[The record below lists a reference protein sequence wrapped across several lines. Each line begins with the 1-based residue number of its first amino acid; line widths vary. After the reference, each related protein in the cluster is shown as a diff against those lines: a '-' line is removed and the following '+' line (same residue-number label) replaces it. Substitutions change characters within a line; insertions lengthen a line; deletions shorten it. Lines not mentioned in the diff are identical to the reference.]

1 MNKILKYNNKL
12 NVISKNIKKYR
23 ELHKMSLSQLSN
35 KLQLMG
41 IDIPKSSLQN
51 IEVGKRI
58 VKEYEFYAL
67 CKIFNVSM
75 EDMLKDFIKELVVLI
90 VDVLYQK

>member
-1 MNKILKYNNKL
+1 MNKGKRSYVKKYNGNL
-12 NVISKNIKKYR
+12 NVIGNNVRKYR
-23 ELHKMSLSQLSN
+23 ENANLSLAKVSD

-51 IEVGKRI
+51 IENGKRI

-67 CKIFNVSM
+67 CKVFHVSM
-75 EDMLKDFIKELVVLI
+75 EDMLQDFINEL
-90 VDVLYQK
+90 D